1 MPWPTSTIR
10 ERKPR
15 LVSDANTDYMT
26 DDDFRAIL
34 QAELTP
40 PCGPWGG
47 AAMSPTNRTSIPS
60 ALHSE

>member
-1 MPWPTSTIR
+1 
-10 ERKPR
+10 